1 MRPKARKQPRFAASL
16 PKASKAERGRTVTQ
30 DTPIAV
36 RSQISL
42 SDRFENQIRT
52 ELASRIG
59 HAASLIERGTV
70 RFEDVNGPKGGVD
83 TICRIKLVMSGRPSL
98 VVEERSEEPESAF
111 ALAVPKLAR
120 VLERTRGKHQLSTG
134 RHRANRQGRPASPPA
149 RLEDAGE
156 IIGRRVGRGKAA
168 LARAL
173 ERPEKERGDAYVDTA
188 QPGVSASDRRAGG
201 GITARR
207 NSRAKHPK
215 ATAALEDSRTKPSRK
230 STRRSANRGKPSQG
244 KERTALA
251 RSVTP
256 SARAARLSGRH

>member
-1 MRPKARKQPRFAASL
+1 MRSKARKPRFAASL
-16 PKASKAERGRTVTQ
+16 PRAAKAARGRAATQ

-36 RSQISL
+36 RSRISL
-42 SDRFENQIRT
+42 KDAFEDRIRT

-59 HAASLIERGTV
+59 HAATLIERGTV

-83 TICRIKLVMSGRPSL
+83 TICRIKLVISGRPSL

-111 ALAVPKLAR
+111 ALAIPKLAR
-120 VLERTRGKHQLSTG
+120 ALERTREKHQLSTG
-134 RHRANRQGRPASPPA
+134 KRRAQGQPHRAGRPMA
-149 RLEDAGE
+149 LEDAGE

-168 LARAL
+168 LERAL
-173 ERPEKERGDAYVDTA
+173 ARPEKERRDAYVDTA

-207 NSRAKHPK
+207 NTRAKHPR
-215 ATAALEDSRTKPSRK
+215 AAAALEDSRTRPSRK